1 MLAGSPAKLIMEGVQ
16 RVENVRTENMLKV
29 FFKTHDESFIVSDK
43 MNIDNFCMA

>member
-29 FFKTHDESFIVSDK
+29 FLKRT
-43 MNIDNFCMA
+43 MNRSLFPIR